1 VATSTL
7 ATPCTT
13 TSTKVATPNALGYLD
28 ICTKG
33 YHLAWASHQHPLQFK
48 LLRRDTIHDVPVVNE
63 GVCQLTGILRFLSS
77 LTVRDVLWSRHYR
90 YDCMGMLEYT
100 SRLGKIR
107 YRYDFFLVL
116 YSKSVSCT
124 PIYTRMRLS
133 NAMHYD
139 NSPSLSFY
147 TSPIAALVVRLAS
160 TESTWICVFEESS
173 RIRWFLFLLI
183 CLQIGPSIYG
193 SHL

>member
-124 PIYTRMRLS
+124 PIYALRQFPFPIVLHFPYRRTGGAS
-133 NAMHYD
+133 
-139 NSPSLSFY
+139 SFDGEHMD
-147 TSPIAALVVRLAS
+147 L
-160 TESTWICVFEESS
+160 CVW
-173 RIRWFLFLLI
+173 RIF
-183 CLQIGPSIYG
+183 
-193 SHL
+193 